1 MNPNLQV
8 MFDSSYCRQ
17 VGNGKVVKAAA
28 GVELPKITGA
38 APQYGQELITVVEET
53 EAGPSG
59 HTDTWDTQQFS

>member
-1 MNPNLQV
+1 M
-8 MFDSSYCRQ
+8 
-17 VGNGKVVKAAA
+17 KAAA